1 MLLCQCQTKHWD
13 LVIASIWLYLYCR
26 CWMSLPSID
35 VVSITPGFATFTTT
49 DRSPPYHGTI
59 HESSVTPTHTIES
72 GYRWGHLSSLHSM
85 QSSSTPHPQQSTS
98 YFPPSCRLQQ
108 LTGSD
113 GEGGESSSV
122 RTSVTYDKWEYPA
135 GGTLHQ
141 PFLSFIRSFV
151 TSCGH
156 YVPPSTQRC
165 SKAQSFDSW

>member
-1 MLLCQCQTKHWD
+1 
-13 LVIASIWLYLYCR
+13 
-26 CWMSLPSID
+26 MSLPSID
-35 VVSITPGFATFTTT
+35 VVSITPGFATIPIT

-59 HESSVTPTHTIES
+59 HESSVTPTTPSNQAKMRSI
-72 GYRWGHLSSLHSM
+72 SSLHSM

-108 LTGSD
+108 ITGSD

-151 TSCGH
+151 TSYGH

-165 SKAQSFDSW
+165 SKARSFDSW